1 MYESFTDRIDL
12 LSVSFNWDESPAICT
27 WHWCRGLSPSWHI
40 QHLKSSPYTGP
51 SWWPPT
57 THPLCSHWT
66 LGWTGPPCWDT
77 EHTHNSMTF
86 CRVEWLKNSFLTAA
100 EVNYL
105 SFCTVIQS
113 GCTFQEL
120 VNAHSWCL
128 VCFLDR
134 TALHCSMTDSNPVW
148 KENINPQL

>member
-105 SFCTVIQS
+105 SFVQLFNLAAHFKSWLMLIHGAWSAFWTERLYTAAWRTQIQYEKK
-113 GCTFQEL
+113 T
-120 VNAHSWCL
+120 
-128 VCFLDR
+128 
-134 TALHCSMTDSNPVW
+134 
-148 KENINPQL
+148 

>member
-86 CRVEWLKNSFLTAA
+86 CRVEWLKNNFLTAA

-105 SFCTVIQS
+105 SFAQ
-113 GCTFQEL
+113 L
-120 VNAHSWCL
+120 LNLAAHFKSRLMLIHGAWSA
-128 VCFLDR
+128 F
-134 TALHCSMTDSNPVW
+134 W
-148 KENINPQL
+148 KERLYTAAWRTQIQYEKKT